1 MTTELKAC
9 PCGKTPPGLGITDGS
24 QGGKYHYVS
33 GDCCGEW
40 TIEFRANYKPLES
53 DECMALAVAAWNAAP
68 RKRER
73 GIKLEMAIK
82 EQFSVAMTPEEL
94 AQLMAI
100 ILAESEP

>member
-9 PCGKTPPGLGITDGS
+9 PCGKTPAGLGITDGS

-53 DECMALAVAAWNAAP
+53 AECMALAVTAWNAAP
-68 RKRER
+68 RT
-73 GIKLEMAIK
+73 
-82 EQFSVAMTPEEL
+82 TP
-94 AQLMAI
+94 
-100 ILAESEP
+100 